1 MRNYIILNGVNS
13 NTITGLLISKLPPI
27 TKPKQRTTV
36 EEIDGRDGDIV
47 TKLGYSAY
55 DKEIQIGLYGDFDI
69 DDVMTFFN
77 GEGTVTFSNEED
89 KYYNYQIL
97 DQIDYEKLIR
107 FKTAKVKMH
116 VQPFKYSAV
125 EGTRTFTIS
134 SEEEITVSNSGN
146 YMSKP
151 IVTIIGSGTINL
163 SVNGIQVLVIDLG
176 ENSTSITIDTNN
188 MEAYNPNTQVL
199 MNRNVTGDYNNL
211 YLNTGSNTISWT
223 GTITQIAI
231 QNYSRWI

>member
-1 MRNYIILNGVNS
+1 
-13 NTITGLLISKLPPI
+13 
-27 TKPKQRTTV
+27 
-36 EEIDGRDGDIV
+36 
-47 TKLGYSAY
+47 
-55 DKEIQIGLYGDFDI
+55 
-69 DDVMTFFN
+69 
-77 GEGTVTFSNEED
+77 
-89 KYYNYQIL
+89 
-97 DQIDYEKLIR
+97 
-107 FKTAKVKMH
+107 
-116 VQPFKYSAV
+116 
-125 EGTRTFTIS
+125 
-134 SEEEITVSNSGN
+134 
-146 YMSKP
+146 MSKP